1 MDVIGAYKQIQ
12 LVKTQLNSLR
22 KNCDEV
28 FTDDI
33 WPKVNAL
40 ANIADIEIT
49 TPRRCGGQTKQS
61 NVPSATTD
69 EYYKIGVFI
78 PAIDHLITEIEF
90 RFSSVQVN
98 GTQGMY
104 LIPENLGMLS
114 NTERNQIADF
124 FDWVLPSPATFNQE
138 IDLWKTKWKAEGVQ
152 IPKSLSQT
160 LDVCNYKLF
169 PNIYTCL
176 HILPIMPVSTA
187 AVERSHS
194 CLKIVK
200 SKLQSRMGEGRLN
213 DLMLLCVH
221 KDIKLDY
228 NRIIDLYA
236 KKYPRQMRFSN
247 PLQEK

>member
-1 MDVIGAYKQIQ
+1 M
-12 LVKTQLNSLR
+12 
-22 KNCDEV
+22 
-28 FTDDI
+28 
-33 WPKVNAL
+33 
-40 ANIADIEIT
+40 ANIVDIEIT
-49 TPRRCGGQTKQS
+49 TPRRCGRQTKRS

-69 EYYKIGVFI
+69 EYYKIGVSI
-78 PAIDHLITEIEF
+78 PVIDHLITELEF

-114 NTERNQIADF
+114 NRERNEIADF

-138 IDLWKTKWKAEGVQ
+138 VDLWKTKWQAEGVQ

-176 HILPIMPVSTA
+176 HVLLIMPVSTA
-187 AVERSHS
+187 LVERSHS

-213 DLMLLCVH
+213 ALMLLCMH
-221 KDIKLDY
+221 KDIKLDF

-236 KKYPRQMRFSN
+236 KKYPRRMRFSN